1 MERSD
6 KFRDWG
12 IAILRI
18 AIGGIFVAHGAQ
30 KLFVYGLSGV
40 EGFMSQA
47 GIPFPWLSALAVT
60 ATEFFGGLALVAG
73 VFTRW
78 SAMPLAFAMFVAVTA
93 VHLKGGF
100 FLPDGV
106 EYALTLMLASIALVF
121 TGSGALSVDKMVV
134 RRKKAAA
141 TPMAVPSTAVE
152 VPV

>member
-1 MERSD
+1 MDRSD

-47 GIPFPWLSALAVT
+47 GMPFPWLSALAVS

-93 VHLKGGF
+93 VHLKDGF

-121 TGSGALSVDKMVV
+121 TGSGAFSVDGILV
-134 RRKKAAA
+134 RRRMVAA
-141 TPMAVPSTAVE
+141 TPATAPSSAEE
-152 VPV
+152 VPA